1 MDIKGA
7 VFGTKRNQDK
17 VDAKERQELDR
28 AGSEGAGSTSIGV
41 AGKSAHKQGRLTGGL
56 SRKFFPSECTGFS
69 SLSDSRVFEKL
80 SCLG

>member
-17 VDAKERQELDR
+17 VDAKESQELDEGGVG
-28 AGSEGAGSTSIGV
+28 GSGLYLQRCGQ
-41 AGKSAHKQGRLTGGL
+41 SAREQGRLTGDL

-69 SLSDSRVFEKL
+69 SLSDSRVIEKL
-80 SCLG
+80 LCLG